1 MNNITSYS
9 IINSDE
15 NEDRPN
21 LHLEF
26 QHFYDAKRFYDL
38 LVSVK
43 TNLTSTLTAYD
54 VVATACNN
62 IDDDKHVEL
71 NDECIKELRS
81 YTPDLNLMLVRNG
94 FTGWGAE
101 VIIKL
106 IKKHE

>member
-9 IINSDE
+9 IVNANG

-26 QHFYDAKRFYDL
+26 QHFYDAKRFYDM
-38 LVSVK
+38 LVTVR
-43 TNLTSTLTAYD
+43 TNIDISNITAYD
-54 VVATACNN
+54 VVATAY
-62 IDDDKHVEL
+62 KESTGKSHVEL

-81 YTPDLNLMLVRNG
+81 YTPDFNLMLVQNG

-106 IKKHE
+106 IKKN